1 MPLSIGSLAPNF
13 RGESTQGE
21 IDFHNWV
28 GDSWCI
34 LFAHPK
40 AFTSVCTS
48 ELGAVARLEPEFA
61 KRNTKIISLSVDTQH
76 SYGKWM
82 QDIEQTQ
89 GYRPSFPMISDPDLH
104 ISKAYGMLPASA
116 QGPAGTRNA
125 NANMTV
131 RNIFI
136 IAPDKTIQ
144 MIQVYPLLVGRNF
157 DEVLRCLDALQL
169 TERHPV
175 ATPANWKRGD
185 DVLVGPDMSDAEIAR
200 RFGDTTQKLNS
211 YISFVPDPEA

>member
-1 MPLSIGSLAPNF
+1 
-13 RGESTQGE
+13 
-21 IDFHNWV
+21 
-28 GDSWCI
+28 
-34 LFAHPK
+34 
-40 AFTSVCTS
+40 
-48 ELGAVARLEPEFA
+48 
-61 KRNTKIISLSVDTQH
+61 
-76 SYGKWM
+76 
-82 QDIEQTQ
+82 
-89 GYRPSFPMISDPDLH
+89 
-104 ISKAYGMLPASA
+104 
-116 QGPAGTRNA
+116 
-125 NANMTV
+125 MTV

-200 RFGDTTQKLNS
+200 RFE
-211 YISFVPDPEA
+211 VHWREAS